1 MNGNDLN
8 ERFDSFDEYSSN
20 KDTYDSIK
28 TEIGD
33 YYKSFPNEVI
43 PQNTTDREFIV
54 KDCLRLNK
62 YLMEFGSKE
71 KCQTKNCCA
80 YINYLLNYGIRNSYE
95 SQNSIFQF
103 YTKYMN
109 DNSNKDIKKLCGA
122 EINNMDK
129 DKYEK
134 TKKLYGLYIVYKGL
148 LSSQTSMTC
157 SRANSCV
164 SIYNNII
171 ADYPDLND
179 IKFCKALNN
188 FKTVFED
195 NKVISTNQCH
205 AVHPNGFRLQ
215 NACIHPQEQ
224 SRDTELHPQQ
234 SDGQAKKE
242 EAPGKQSFP
251 EEQQTG
257 KETEE
262 QSSSYSSS
270 GTTVPIAFFSSGI
283 GALLILLSFYKFT
296 PFGQLLRLKIQK
308 FKGTSDHLDGEQ
320 YEMQQN
326 YSEYDERNAEY
337 NGYNISYNSL

>member
-164 SIYNNII
+164 STYNNII

-215 NACIHPQEQ
+215 NACIHLQEQ
-224 SRDTELHPQQ
+224 STDTDVSSLHTSEL
-234 SDGQAKKE
+234 E
-242 EAPGKQSFP
+242 EKILESTEQLSL
-251 EEQQTG
+251 ETQQT
-257 KETEE
+257 ESVIEDQT
-262 QSSSYSSS
+262 SSPSSS
-270 GTTVPIAFFSSGI
+270 GSTLPIAFFSSGV

-296 PFGQLLRLKIQK
+296 PLGQLLRLKIQK
-308 FKGTSDHLDGEQ
+308 FKGTSDHLYGEQ